1 MPGKP
6 LLTKEIGDYGNRK
19 TYASNYVK
27 GDLTSAVFMDDSN
40 PHVDHLFTAMQAL
53 AAEVWTNR
61 RRMYIIEAMLE
72 KKIPVT
78 QESIQTYLPTA
89 EEDAI
94 WKADRD
100 RMVKTQYAPF
110 LRPGNINYS
119 SAVAQG
125 MDSHVGVA
133 ENPES

>member
-1 MPGKP
+1 
-6 LLTKEIGDYGNRK
+6 
-19 TYASNYVK
+19 
-27 GDLTSAVFMDDSN
+27 MDDSN
-40 PHVDHLFTAMQAL
+40 PYVDHLFTAMQAL

-119 SAVAQG
+119 SATAQA

-133 ENPES
+133 KNPES